1 MFIESRPTTHTGLEH
16 PNYGQERHLP
26 QGWPT
31 QQQAGITE
39 GTLGLNIATGP
50 AEELDRETEDDR
62 CLTTDISPT
71 D

>member
-1 MFIESRPTTHTGLEH
+1 MFIENRQSTHTGLSLPH
-16 PNYGQERHLP
+16 YDQEGYVAR
-26 QGWPT
+26 GWRT
-31 QQQAGITE
+31 QQLAGISE
-39 GTLGLNIATGP
+39 GLLGLNIATGP